1 MDNRGRSQDRHQE
14 TICLF
19 VNTDMHACTIMIRN
33 RNITGYTI
41 RKKSRKKKKN
51 IYKKEIDCAKPSLK
65 IILKKIL
72 NLKTRLLNYSKL
84 VRGLITHLTYNP
96 SILNSNFVTNYFM
109 LPSFELIFLVINVTY
124 ISA

>member
-1 MDNRGRSQDRHQE
+1 
-14 TICLF
+14 
-19 VNTDMHACTIMIRN
+19 MHACTIMIRN

-51 IYKKEIDCAKPSLK
+51 VYKKEIDCAKPSLK
-65 IILKKIL
+65 IIFKKIL

-124 ISA
+124 ISAWYKCIQDN